1 MDWLPWAPLAAAVIH
16 ISEEFLL
23 PGGFAAWYR
32 RYSPDSSRI
41 TSRML
46 IIVNGIL
53 LIVCV
58 NIGMLGR
65 TTIGMAYWL
74 AISALLASNGLWHAW
89 AALRSH
95 SYSPGVV
102 TGTAICLPLA
112 VCGFITFAGSGAI
125 SPGVA
130 VLAALIGASYQ
141 IWSALY
147 HGRFHKQDVAKR

>member
-41 TSRML
+41 TRRML

-53 LIVCV
+53 LAVCV

-65 TTIGMAYWL
+65 TPLGMAYWL
-74 AISALLASNGLWHAW
+74 AISALLASNRLWHAW
-89 AALRSH
+89 ATLRSH
-95 SYSPGVV
+95 TYSPGIV
-102 TGTAICLPLA
+102 TGIAIYVPLA
-112 VCGFITFAGSGAI
+112 VWGCTTFVGSGAV
-125 SPGVA
+125 SPAIA

-147 HGRFHKQDVAKR
+147 HGRFHKHAIGKS